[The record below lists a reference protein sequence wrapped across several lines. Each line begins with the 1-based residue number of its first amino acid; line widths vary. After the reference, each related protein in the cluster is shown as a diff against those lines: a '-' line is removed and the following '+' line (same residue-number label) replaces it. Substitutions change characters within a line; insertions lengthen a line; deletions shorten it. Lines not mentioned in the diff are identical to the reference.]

1 MYYETDL
8 STNLPVQLNR
18 NILDAFG
25 TEPLGRLLRQQA
37 IPASAGIL
45 VMSIYGIVD
54 TIFVGLWVGSLG
66 IAAITVVLPI
76 TFLIASIGMAIGVG
90 GASIISRAF
99 GDGDQEK
106 AFRTFGNQV
115 GLTLFLGIFFVIAGF
130 LFIDQILNVF
140 GGRGDVQE
148 PAREYF
154 SIVLLGVPFL
164 AWAMMSNNVIRA
176 EGFPKIAMYTILIP
190 AVVNIVLDPV
200 FIIWLDMGLAGAAW
214 ATTISYIASAAFA
227 TWFFLRGKSQMRLSK
242 TYVRPDGEIIREI
255 ASLGSVTLARQGT
268 ISVLSIVLNNSLF
281 IYGGELGLA
290 IYGII
295 GRLMMFVNFPVLG
308 ITQGFIPIAGYN
320 YGARLMDRVYGIIR
334 LSMISATLIA
344 SGIFLLIMIFTP
356 QIVAVF
362 TNDEQLIR
370 ETIPSLRLAFLA
382 TPLIAINLLGSA
394 YFQAIGRAR
403 PALLLSLLKQ
413 GFFLIPL
420 IFLLPLFFGING
432 IWYSF
437 PIADTGAS
445 AITLW
450 YLKNKYHDDLH

>member
-1 MYYETDL
+1 MKE
-8 STNLPVQLNR
+8 NKR
-18 NILDAFG
+18 DAFG
-25 TEPLGRLLRQQA
+25 TQPLGRLLRDQA

-99 GDGDQEK
+99 GEGDDAK
-106 AFRTFGNQV
+106 AGRTFGNQV
-115 GLTLFLGIFFVIAGF
+115 GLTLSLGILFVIIGF
-130 LFIDQILNVF
+130 IFIDQVLALF

-164 AWAMMSNNVIRA
+164 GWAMMSNNVIRA
-176 EGFPKIAMYTILIP
+176 EGFPKIAMYTIMIP
-190 AVVNIVLDPV
+190 AVVNIILDPV
-200 FIIWLDMGLAGAAW
+200 FIILLDMGLAGAAW
-214 ATTISYIASAAFA
+214 ATTISYISSAAFA
-227 TWFFLRGKSQMRLSK
+227 TWFFLKGDSQMVLSRK
-242 TYVRPDGEIIREI
+242 FIKPDLPILREI
-255 ASLGSVTLARQGT
+255 TSLGSVTFARQGT

-281 IYGGELGLA
+281 VYGGEMALS

-308 ITQGFIPIAGYN
+308 ITQGFVPILGYN
-320 YGARLMDRVYGIIR
+320 YGAKLMERVSRLIR
-334 LSMISATLIA
+334 LSMTSATLIA
-344 SGIFLLIMIFTP
+344 FGIFSMIMIFTP
-356 QIVAVF
+356 QIVSVF
-362 TNDEQLIR
+362 TNEEVLIR
-370 ETIPSLRLAFLA
+370 ETIPALRLAFLA

-403 PALLLSLLKQ
+403 PALFLSLTKQ
-413 GFFLIPL
+413 GFILIPL
-420 IFLLPLFFGING
+420 IFILPLFLGLNG
-432 IWYSF
+432 IWISF
-437 PIADTGAS
+437 PIADTGA
-445 AITLW
+445 AVVTAL
-450 YLKNKYHDDLH
+450 YLKYDMNRKKRVSDNVT